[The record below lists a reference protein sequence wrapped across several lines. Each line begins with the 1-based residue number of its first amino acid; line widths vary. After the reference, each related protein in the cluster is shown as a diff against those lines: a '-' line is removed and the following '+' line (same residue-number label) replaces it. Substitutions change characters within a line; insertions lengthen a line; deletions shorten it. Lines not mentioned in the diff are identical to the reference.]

1 MGYVNDTHMSKFVHP
16 GEFLFSAGT
25 WTPADSNNVV
35 SISRGA
41 ADAAFTAY
49 IPVPLPSN
57 DSALKG
63 SKLKSI
69 DVYYAIGTA
78 AADDF
83 ATVELEKMTLGA
95 NDTAIT
101 GAAVTTTCDAAHDTA
116 AERLAVD
123 TDHVMTVT
131 LTTPEWIDDAAAY
144 VLKLVV
150 DCAATT
156 VFTFFGARANYDFRV

>member
-1 MGYVNDTHMSKFVHP
+1 MGYVHDTHMSKFIHP
-16 GEFLFSAGT
+16 GLFLFSAGT
-25 WTPADSNNVV
+25 WTPADASNVV
-35 SISRGA
+35 KIARGA
-41 ADAAFTAY
+41 ADASFTAY
-49 IPVPLPSN
+49 IPIQLPSN
-57 DSALKG
+57 DSVQKG

-95 NDTAIT
+95 DDTAIT
-101 GAAVTTTCDAAHDTA
+101 GEAVTTTLDTGHDTA

-131 LTTPEWIDDAAAY
+131 LSTPEWIDDAAAF

-150 DCAATT
+150 DCAAGT
-156 VFTFFGARANYDFRV
+156 VFTFFGARANYDLRV

>member
-1 MGYVNDTHMSKFVHP
+1 MGYVHDTHMSKFIHP
-16 GEFLFSAGT
+16 SRFMFSAGT
-25 WTPADSNNVV
+25 WTPADSSNVV
-35 SISRGA
+35 SIARGA
-41 ADAAFTAY
+41 ADASFNAY
-49 IPVPLPSN
+49 IPIPLHSN
-57 DSALKG
+57 DSYRKG
-63 SKLKSI
+63 CRLKSI

-95 NDTAIT
+95 DDTAIT
-101 GAAVTTTCDAAHDTA
+101 GAAVSTTCDAGHDSA
-116 AERLAVD
+116 AERKAVD
-123 TDHVMTVT
+123 TDHVMTIT
-131 LTTPEWIDDAAAY
+131 LDTPEWMDDAAAY